1 MILVLLSLLSLSSP
15 IKVKAITK
23 DRLVDFEAHL
33 VVGK

>member
-1 MILVLLSLLSLSSP
+1 MILVLSSLLSLNSP
-15 IKVKAITK
+15 IKVKAITN